1 VSTVLVAIQLKYGV
15 VPEKVEEAYFSW
27 LYVLSATCKII
38 ELIAKIVGE
47 INLISIKIS
56 YTL

>member
-1 VSTVLVAIQLKYGV
+1 MNFFHQHYKYGV